1 VRAFDEA
8 ASTKGKPTCI
18 LSKTFKGK
26 DFPEIEDQMNWHGKA
41 LGDKAEGVI
50 KHLRSLIKVNNVK
63 IWPNSRLFNGC
74 SVALRVVS

>member
-18 LSKTFKGK
+18 LSKTYKGK

-41 LGDKAEGVI
+41 LGAKSDEVL
-50 KHLRSLIKVNNVK
+50 KHLRTLIKVF
-63 IWPNSRLFNGC
+63 L
-74 SVALRVVS
+74 